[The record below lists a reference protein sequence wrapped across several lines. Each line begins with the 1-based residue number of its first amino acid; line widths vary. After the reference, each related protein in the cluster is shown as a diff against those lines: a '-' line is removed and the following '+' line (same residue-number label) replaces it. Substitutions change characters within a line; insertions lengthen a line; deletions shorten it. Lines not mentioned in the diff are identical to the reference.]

1 MTSPPRIWLVLGDK
15 LGDNAQVK
23 MIADRLGL
31 PYEIKHL
38 VPKEE
43 YRLGKPRFRVSLEHL
58 DLENSDPITAPWPD
72 MVITAGRRHS
82 MAALWIKDQSPATRL
97 VLLGR
102 PRRWIERFDL
112 VITLP
117 QYQLPD
123 LPQVMHLSLP
133 LMRTDTQAVA
143 AAAKTWKTRLDSLPK
158 PLIAV
163 LIGSATQPFRFDA
176 AVTDKL
182 VTQCRKLQER
192 YGGSL
197 YFSTSRRTS
206 PQIVATLKARL
217 PEGAQL
223 YEWRQNDTENPYLAL
238 LELADYFVI
247 TGDSVS
253 MMIEVA
259 DRQKPLAIFQLPVFW
274 QGRIWQS
281 FTQRADTKT
290 GTGITGILFRLL
302 GNLLYK
308 TGITG
313 FSRDLTQLHTMLV
326 SGGFAVFSGEPF
338 VKPTGTLP
346 DELNRI
352 RDRILALLPA
362 K

>member
-1 MTSPPRIWLVLGDK
+1 MTSPARIWLVLGDK
-15 LGDNAQVK
+15 LGDNAQLK
-23 MIADRLGL
+23 MIADRLNL
-31 PYEIKHL
+31 PYEVKHL
-38 VPKEE
+38 VPKEK
-43 YRLGKPRFRVSLEHL
+43 YRLGKPRFRASLEHL
-58 DLENSDPITAPWPD
+58 DMENSDPITAPWPD

-82 MAALWIKDQSPATRL
+82 MAALWIKQQSPTTRL

-112 VITLP
+112 VIALP

-133 LMRTDTQAVA
+133 LMRTDTQAVS
-143 AAAKTWKTRLDSLPK
+143 AAAKSWKTRLNSLPK
-158 PLIAV
+158 PVIAV
-163 LIGSATQPFRFDA
+163 LIGSATRPFRFDA
-176 AVTDKL
+176 AVTEKL
-182 VTQCRKLQER
+182 VTQCVKLQES

-206 PQIVATLKARL
+206 PQIISTLKARL

-223 YEWRQNDTENPYLAL
+223 YEWHQNNSENPYLAL

-259 DRQKPLAIFQLPVFW
+259 DRQKPMAIFQLPVLKRA
-274 QGRIWQS
+274 RIWQS
-281 FTQRADTKT
+281 FTQRLHTKT
-290 GTGITGILFRLL
+290 GTGIVSRLLRAL

-308 TGITG
+308 TGVAG
-313 FSRDLTQLHTMLV
+313 FSRDLIQLHNMLFN
-326 SGGFAVFSGEPF
+326 GGFAVFTGKPF
-338 VKPTGTLP
+338 IKPTGMLP

-352 RDRILALLPA
+352 RERILALLSA
-362 K
+362 